1 MAGTKIINKR
11 AIIVDAARALFA
23 KQSLEKTTI
32 AEIAKAVPIS
42 KQTLYTEFSSK
53 EEIMLEIC
61 REHCRNIV
69 EMMTTIANS
78 SSSDHVDNLKALLM
92 RTVLHVHGH
101 AESVQTPEA
110 LFYVSTKVNGEMTS
124 FFQEQQAQ
132 IIALLKKAA
141 TANEISKE
149 IDLLQL
155 SSTIMS
161 IMTAYLPPYSRPL
174 YPQNERPTKKALE
187 KDYQIFLDFFFNG
200 LKQLH

>member
-1 MAGTKIINKR
+1 MVGTKIINKR
-11 AIIVDAARALFA
+11 GAIVDAARALFA

-32 AEIAKAVPIS
+32 EEIAKAVPIS
-42 KQTLYTEFSSK
+42 KGTLYTEFSSK

-69 EMMTTIANS
+69 EMMTTTADS
-78 SSSDHVDNLKALLM
+78 SSIDHIDNLKALLM

-101 AESVQTPEA
+101 AASVQTPEA
-110 LFYVSTKVNGEMTS
+110 LVYVSNKVNGEMTS

-132 IIALLKKAA
+132 IIALLKKAVS
-141 TANEISKE
+141 ANEVSKE

-161 IMTAYLPPYSRPL
+161 VMTAYLPPYSRPL
-174 YPQNERPTKKALE
+174 YSQNERPTKKALE
-187 KDYQIFLDFFFNG
+187 KDYQIFLDIFFNG
-200 LKQLH
+200 LKQQH